1 MPLRVN
7 YSRSESPCS
16 RRVLVELL
24 SFCRQ
29 HQRHQRIAPTRN
41 TITVHL
47 HGLRKPRPPSMNA
60 RFLRPFAR
68 AAFRAPTAVRPSTV
82 ARPALIASQNK
93 KTEVGPQQMMV
104 LKSAMPQLIPFFF
117 VNETT
122 VAFILLPSLIYVFS
136 KYILPQRVR
145 LFAARLFISKL

>member
-1 MPLRVN
+1 
-7 YSRSESPCS
+7 
-16 RRVLVELL
+16 
-24 SFCRQ
+24 
-29 HQRHQRIAPTRN
+29 
-41 TITVHL
+41 
-47 HGLRKPRPPSMNA
+47 MNA

-68 AAFRAPTAVRPSTV
+68 AAFRAPTAVRPSIM
-82 ARPALIASQNK
+82 ARPALAASQNK
-93 KTEVGPQQMMV
+93 KAEVGPQQMTM

-122 VAFILLPSLIYVFS
+122 VAFILLPSLIYIFS